1 VGPKSGPDTTA
12 KINISTPAGNW
23 TLDIHTCMC
32 TAEADLNKS
41 SLHHICARIQKFLLL
56 LTPENSLT
64 LNKKKTY
71 LYHLCLS
78 LSVAVAVDIFT
89 QDAIKLCS
97 LIHSNIFHSA
107 HWWQKKW
114 THLTYLVL
122 TWNGRHHVTLY
133 MGKHCSQLEKWTG
146 WVPCHLAV
154 ML

>member
-1 VGPKSGPDTTA
+1 VGPKSGPDTTT
-12 KINISTPAGNW
+12 KIKISTPAGNW

-32 TAEADLNKS
+32 TAEADLIKS

-97 LIHSNIFHSA
+97 LIHSNIFH
-107 HWWQKKW
+107 
-114 THLTYLVL
+114 TVL
-122 TWNGRHHVTLY
+122 TGGRRNGHILHIWFSHEMADTMWLSTWGNIV
-133 MGKHCSQLEKWTG
+133 
-146 WVPCHLAV
+146 AN
-154 ML
+154 